1 MKNWTA
7 IVAMARNRVIGREGK
22 MPWHLPEDLRWF
34 KEKTLGGALLMGRK
48 TYESIGRPL
57 PGRETYVISRTAT
70 FPGTQTI
77 HDLATY
83 DFEKIGRPIFV
94 VGGGEIYR
102 ELLPRCAEVLVTQL
116 HREETGDA
124 WMPEFE
130 EEFPVVEVMR
140 ETEQFRIVRYA
151 RVNA

>member
-57 PGRETYVISRTAT
+57 PGRVTYVISRTAT
-70 FPGTQTI
+70 FPGTRTI
-77 HDLATY
+77 RDLATY
-83 DFEKIGRPIFV
+83 DFEKIERPIFV

-130 EEFPVVEVMR
+130 EEFPVVEVVR
-140 ETEQFRIVRYA
+140 EAEQFRIVRYA

>member
-7 IVAMARNRVIGREGK
+7 IVAMARNRVIGRDGK

-57 PGRETYVISRTAT
+57 PGRETYVISRSAT

-77 HDLATY
+77 RDLATF
-83 DFEKIGRPIFV
+83 DFREIERPIFV

-102 ELLPRCAEVLVTQL
+102 ELLPHCAEVFLTL
-116 HREETGDA
+116 LKREEAGDA
-124 WMPEFE
+124 TMPDFE
-130 EEFPVVEVMR
+130 RDFSKVEVIR
-140 ETEQFRIVRYA
+140 EAEQFQILRYT
-151 RVNA
+151 RE

>member
-7 IVAMARNRVIGREGK
+7 IVAMASNRVIGREGK

-57 PGRETYVISRTAT
+57 PGRVTYVISRTAT

-77 HDLATY
+77 RDLATY
-83 DFEKIGRPIFV
+83 DFEKIERPIFV

-116 HREETGDA
+116 HSEETGDA

-130 EEFPVVEVMR
+130 EEFPVVEVVR
-140 ETEQFRIVRYA
+140 EAEQFRIVRYA
-151 RVNA
+151 RGNA